1 MSEPPFPGGGIAKAE
16 ETPADPGSGLLLIV
30 LVCFVVG
37 FFLGLAVALIVY
49 WNLGQENAAQQ
60 ARIAELEQ
68 RLRDV
73 KKSAQAQPKPADK
86 AEPKA
91 EVPAAES
98 PSKKPAEKQSP
109 QPETPPVPVTAR
121 LARKQFQRLDLGAGE
136 EDAILLS
143 LVLTNQGARDIES
156 FRGFIKFTD
165 LLGQPIMTAGFGF
178 GEGLEAGRTKSWS
191 GAILYDK
198 NMSDHR
204 RLLAAEPGKIRAE
217 LVVEEVVYS
226 GGEEERLDR

>member
-1 MSEPPFPGGGIAKAE
+1 MSEPPFPGGSIAKAE

-37 FFLGLAVALIVY
+37 FLLGLAVALIVY

-68 RLRDV
+68 RLRDAKNTSQPQPEPTV
-73 KKSAQAQPKPADK
+73 KAQPA
-86 AEPKA
+86 A

-98 PSKKPAEKQSP
+98 PSKEPAEKQSP

-121 LARKQFQRLDLGAGE
+121 LARKQFQRLNLFGAGE

-143 LVLTNQGARDIES
+143 LVLTNRGARDIES
-156 FRGFIKFTD
+156 FRGVVRFTD
-165 LLGQPIMTAGFGF
+165 LLGQPIMTAGFDYGD
-178 GEGLEAGRTKSWS
+178 GLEAGRTKPWS
-191 GAILYDK
+191 GAIPYDK

-204 RLLAAEPGKIRAE
+204 RLLAAEADKIRAE
-217 LVVEEVVYS
+217 LVVEEVSYS
-226 GGEEERLDR
+226 GDAEIDR